1 MHAIITDLR
10 YAVRS
15 FLRTPGFTLTA
26 VLALALG
33 LGLNTAIF
41 SAINLLLL
49 KPLDY
54 RDAERLV
61 VIWDNRPQEGRL
73 YNEVTPANV
82 AALRASAA
90 YETVGIFDFAGW
102 TLTGTGEPE
111 QLNGFVVSHQ
121 ILPMLGIE
129 PLAGRL
135 FNVEDD
141 RAGAPPV
148 ALIGEGIWRRR
159 FEGNSS
165 IIGSRVLLDGQPVT
179 IAGVFPSS
187 LHLGAPADLL
197 MPFAAPDS
205 FWLARNAHS
214 LRVIGKLRPDVSM
227 SAARAQLNTLSAR
240 LERDHPDTHSGW
252 RMSLHSMTEGLQQG
266 PVKPIMA
273 VLFAAVGFV
282 LLIACADVANLLLA
296 RSAPRRREVAIRTA
310 LGASRVRLIR
320 QMLTE
325 SFLLAVVGGSL
336 GLVIAVWVLAAIS
349 GVTPPAILQFVPRLA
364 ELSIDRTALL
374 YNAGLCTVTA
384 LLFGLAPALRSSR
397 ADLTE
402 ALKERDRGHIPGRS
416 RQRLSGSLVVLEL
429 ALSLVLVIGSVLM
442 VQSLIKQQR
451 ANPGFQ
457 SDNLLTAQIAPNPAR
472 YNSPAAVSAFQRE
485 LLART
490 SALREVVAAA
500 TVNALPLG
508 GEAPAWQFGIVGRTF
523 DANNPPS
530 AQARLISA
538 AYFAVM
544 GLPLLRGRAFT
555 DLDREGTQP
564 VAVVSR
570 SFAARYFPQQDAVGQ
585 RLTIPQE
592 EFSREI
598 VGVVSDVHDWRLG
611 FAPGSAADAFI
622 YVPHTQRPRGTIN
635 LIVRARAEHAAVY
648 AALRRTLYQLDP
660 DQPLFQTSSMREVIG
675 LSLFSQSITTTL
687 LGVLALVALILAIC
701 GVYGVMAY
709 AVTQRTYEFGVRQAL
724 GATRAELLLMVLRQ
738 GALPVSLGLLGGL
751 TGAMLLAG
759 SLRRLLFGVEPV
771 NPVTFAGAALVLA
784 VVSVLATAIPALR
797 ATRIAPVTALRH
809 E

>member
-1 MHAIITDLR
+1 MHSLMTDLR

-15 FLRTPGFTLTA
+15 FLRTPGFTVTA

-41 SAINLLLL
+41 SAINMLLL
-49 KPLDY
+49 KPLEY

-61 VIWDNRPQEGRL
+61 MFWDNRPQEGRL

-82 AALRASAA
+82 VALRASAA
-90 YETVGIFDFAGW
+90 YETVGVFDFAGW
-102 TLTGTGEPE
+102 TLTGSGEPE
-111 QLNGFVVSHQ
+111 QLNGFVVSHE

-129 PLAGRL
+129 PVAGRL
-135 FNVEDD
+135 FNAADD

-148 ALIGEGIWRRR
+148 ALLSEGIWRRR
-159 FEGNSS
+159 FEGDNN
-165 IIGSRVLLDGQPVT
+165 IIGRRVLLDGQPVT
-179 IAGVFPSS
+179 IAGVFPSR
-187 LHLGAPADLL
+187 LHLAAPADLL
-197 MPFAAPDS
+197 MPLAAPDS
-205 FWLARNAHS
+205 LWQARNTHI
-214 LRVIGKLRPDVSM
+214 LRVIGKLRSDVSM
-227 SAARAQLNTLSAR
+227 SAARAELNVLSTR
-240 LERDHPDTHSGW
+240 LERDHPDTHTGW

-310 LGASRVRLIR
+310 IGASRGRLVR

-325 SFLLAVVGGSL
+325 SLLLAVVGGLL

-349 GVTPPAILQFVPRLA
+349 GVTPPSILQFVPRLA
-364 ELSIDRTALL
+364 DLSIDRTALL
-374 YNAGLCTVTA
+374 YNAGLCALTA

-397 ADLTE
+397 ADLSE

-416 RQRLSGSLVVLEL
+416 RHRLSGSLVVLEL
-429 ALSLVLVIGSVLM
+429 ALSLVLVIGAALM
-442 VQSLIKQQR
+442 VQSLVKQQR

-457 SDNLLTAQIAPNPAR
+457 ADNLFTAQIAPNPAR
-472 YNSPAAVSAFQRE
+472 YNSAEAMRAFQRE

-500 TVNALPLG
+500 TVNALPLS
-508 GEAPAWQFGIVGRTF
+508 GEAPAWQFGIPGRTF
-523 DANNPPS
+523 DANDPPS

-538 AYFAVM
+538 AYFDVM

-570 SFAARYFPQQDAVGQ
+570 SFAARYFPDQNAVGQ

-592 EFSREI
+592 EVPREI

-611 FAPGSAADAFI
+611 FASGSAAAAFI
-622 YVPHTQRPRGTIN
+622 YVPHTQRPRGVIN
-635 LIVRARAEHAAVY
+635 LIVHARAADAAVF
-648 AALRRTLYQLDP
+648 AALRRTLFQLDP
-660 DQPLFQTSSMREVIG
+660 EQPLFQTSSMRELVNF
-675 LSLFSQSITTTL
+675 SLFSQSITTTL
-687 LGVLALVALILAIC
+687 LGLLALVALVLAIC

-738 GALPVSLGLLGGL
+738 GAFPVGLGLLGGL
-751 TGAMLLAG
+751 TGAVLLAG

-771 NPVTFAGAALVLA
+771 NPVTFGGAALILA
-784 VVSVLATAIPALR
+784 LVSVLATAIPALR
-797 ATRIAPVTALRH
+797 ATRVAPVTALRS